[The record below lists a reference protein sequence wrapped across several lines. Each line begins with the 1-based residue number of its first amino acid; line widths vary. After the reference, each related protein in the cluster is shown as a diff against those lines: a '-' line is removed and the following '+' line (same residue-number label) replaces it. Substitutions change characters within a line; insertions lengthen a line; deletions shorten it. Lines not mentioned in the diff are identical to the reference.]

1 MILPD
6 TSLCTNTGK
15 KSKCTQHRKQVLPFI
30 SLPPTQT
37 HGRVNWEPN
46 LYLDWRCSRV
56 ELDCFI
62 SSRVYGLS
70 IYTHTYTHTMG
81 RGKTANVKHPLWNQD
96 MVTRKCLAPNSS
108 IYWIPVNIPGS
119 ATLTKPRLGLTSAA
133 DQQRR
138 EKTPVF
144 LLPLPFVH
152 QSHHWETQCLFE
164 VVLYSEL
171 LHGNTFGISLQPAEA
186 VAQRIMKNMTPPP
199 PFFVTI
205 TGNSWHECKTHARTH
220 TDFSLSVWL
229 SICYSFSDAWPK
241 AGPKPQNFFF

>member
-1 MILPD
+1 MLQQGWVTLFYIESSVWAKHL
-6 TSLCTNTGK
+6 
-15 KSKCTQHRKQVLPFI
+15 H
-30 SLPPTQT
+30 T
-37 HGRVNWEPN
+37 H
-46 LYLDWRCSRV
+46 
-56 ELDCFI
+56 
-62 SSRVYGLS
+62 
-70 IYTHTYTHTMG
+70 THTMG

-119 ATLTKPRLGLTSAA
+119 ATLTKPRLELTSAA

-152 QSHHWETQCLFE
+152 QSQHWETQCLFE

-186 VAQRIMKNMTPPP
+186 VAENNEEHD
-199 PFFVTI
+199 FF
-205 TGNSWHECKTHARTH
+205 SPS
-220 TDFSLSVWL
+220 FF
-229 SICYSFSDAWPK
+229 CYNNRKLLAWM
-241 AGPKPQNFFF
+241 